1 MNQVWASRMANVDE
15 LDTTVKSRYFVV
27 RPNESRLEP
36 VLLSKKVNL
45 RIDYDAAGNV
55 IGAKWRKEGK
65 EWK

>member
-1 MNQVWASRMANVDE
+1 MANVDG

-36 VLLSKKVNL
+36 VMLSKEVNL

-55 IGAKWRKEGK
+55 IGAYYRKEGK